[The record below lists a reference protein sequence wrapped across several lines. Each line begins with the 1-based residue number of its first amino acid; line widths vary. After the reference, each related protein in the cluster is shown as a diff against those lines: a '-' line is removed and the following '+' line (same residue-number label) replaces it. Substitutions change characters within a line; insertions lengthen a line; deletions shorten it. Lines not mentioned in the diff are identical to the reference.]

1 MYFQLSLQSHHVN
14 NVYFRESHLYCFRTK
29 SVDPLMVLDKLLRG
43 YDRRSTP
50 TSTQGQY
57 QALRASFIKIF
68 RTFYLEKML
77 LLKNK
82 QKRT

>member
-1 MYFQLSLQSHHVN
+1 MYFQSSLQSHHVN
-14 NVYFRESHLYCFRTK
+14 NVFFRESYLYCFRTK

-57 QALRASFIKIF
+57 QALRASFIKNISNF
-68 RTFYLEKML
+68 LSR
-77 LLKNK
+77 KNASFK
-82 QKRT
+82 K